1 MNQIPNLD
9 SLLAKKV
16 FVCDMDGV
24 LYRGNQLLPGV
35 LQFVEWLKA
44 NKNFLFLTNDST
56 RTPRELSEKLYR
68 MGIEVDPKHFF
79 TSALATARYL
89 ARQKPKGSAYVIGEP
104 ALMGALYEAGYSMND
119 SNPDYVVMGRTPNYR
134 YQVLEHA
141 SKLVNKGAHL
151 IVTNPDAFY
160 PVEGHMA
167 PSAGALASVLEITTG
182 KKAYYIGKPNP
193 LMMRLA
199 LDAIGAEAKDGV
211 MIGDR
216 MDTDIL
222 VGIESQLE
230 TVLVLSGVMSRAEIK
245 NFGFKPTYVLEGVID
260 IARAAKVDKLTTDQF
275 ADDGKALSVFRKV
288 LLLKST
294 DYFSSTP
301 DELLAKIAP
310 VLRELRVESGATILE
325 QGKPNSNL
333 YVVCEGAVDVL
344 HNEVEVTKLGKGQVF
359 GEMSILDP
367 HAVASA
373 KVVASKATHFLS
385 IDRDTFLKLIKDSPE
400 IALNMLR
407 VLSRRLQETN
417 TKLAGLT
424 Q

>member
-89 ARQKPKGSAYVIGEP
+89 ARQKPKGTAYVIGEP

-216 MDTDIL
+216 MDTDVVAGIEAGLETIL
-222 VGIESQLE
+222 VLTGSTTVADIE
-230 TVLVLSGVMSRAEIK
+230 K
-245 NFGFKPTYVLEGVID
+245 YP
-260 IARAAKVDKLTTDQF
+260 
-275 ADDGKALSVFRKV
+275 FRP
-288 LLLKST
+288 S
-294 DYFSSTP
+294 
-301 DELLAKIAP
+301 
-310 VLRELRVESGATILE
+310 
-325 QGKPNSNL
+325 
-333 YVVCEGAVDVL
+333 
-344 HNEVEVTKLGKGQVF
+344 
-359 GEMSILDP
+359 
-367 HAVASA
+367 
-373 KVVASKATHFLS
+373 
-385 IDRDTFLKLIKDSPE
+385 
-400 IALNMLR
+400 R
-407 VLSRRLQETN
+407 VLDSIADAIELI
-417 TKLAGLT
+417 
-424 Q
+424 